1 MFQISIKETF
11 RGAPDAGTEQLNFSS
26 LMTFRFID
34 DINAYIQ
41 QDIKNLEDA
50 FNVLKKTIL
59 VDDELIVLKVLY
71 ERPGRHGR
79 RLRRYEIRKQ
89 KKQVFVMSL
98 I

>member
-11 RGAPDAGTEQLNFSS
+11 RGAPDASTEQLNFSS

-34 DINAYIQ
+34 DVNAYIQ